1 MPPCLR
7 PSSDLVP
14 GIQTVLSAPF
24 SMAEWHSSTNEDL
37 RASFPDPS
45 VMPTPSTP
53 QSDSWVNLP
62 HRDEQREL
70 FDQALVACWKEL
82 PQAQGRPKVPIISD
96 GKTVDLYKLSNNVKK
111 KGGYDWV
118 SANKMWV
125 LVAGDLGFGPECGPT
140 LKLVYVKY
148 LKQVDIWL
156 QRLSN
161 STFNGA
167 SLNLQQ
173 EKRNGHRFLL
183 SDPVQN
189 TQTQHADSVYGT
201 GLPESPIVILDSNEP
216 SDDLQG
222 TYNGKRKYDSFLG
235 LLKWIKRVAR
245 NPCGSIIRQ
254 GVDFSSHSEEWV
266 QECWIQA
273 IRARAVLC
281 LQNEDRLSGEVLY
294 GQKKQKVHPSLYEE
308 SHTANHQPLDR
319 LRATDRRLA
328 LYVSSAST
336 SMDSQSI
343 QYFPRSSNVG
353 NSTSVSSLLYLERIS
368 RRRIPISP
376 NNQAIVPSWNGPKK
390 CAGSGDSISV
400 EVDLNLDA
408 FKWLGTK
415 VWPPEGGQMM
425 VNKDRIGKGRPGR
438 CLCFFPGSIECVR
451 LHIRE
456 ERDKLKSELG
466 SAFFSWRFDDMGEDA
481 SMLWTPEEERKFRA
495 LVRLNP
501 VSLKR
506 NFWHHLSACFPS
518 KSMELLVCYYFN
530 VFVLRR
536 RTLQNRVKPE
546 KIDSDDD
553 ESEFGS
559 VENLN
564 MDGLVLSGMRT
575 GHLLPR
581 GNYSGETSGTLICQ
595 QNMQYNDF
603 DVFGGPFEGGRNGKD
618 IQNEHGVQHLRYNV
632 AERGLNQGGT

>member
-111 KGGYDWV
+111 KETKQFNIQW
-118 SANKMWV
+118 SK
-125 LVAGDLGFGPECGPT
+125 FKSPT
-140 LKLVYVKY
+140 
-148 LKQVDIWL
+148 
-156 QRLSN
+156 REEERP
-161 STFNGA
+161 
-167 SLNLQQ
+167 SL
-173 EKRNGHRFLL
+173 F
-183 SDPVQN
+183 V
-189 TQTQHADSVYGT
+189 
-201 GLPESPIVILDSNEP
+201 
-216 SDDLQG
+216 G